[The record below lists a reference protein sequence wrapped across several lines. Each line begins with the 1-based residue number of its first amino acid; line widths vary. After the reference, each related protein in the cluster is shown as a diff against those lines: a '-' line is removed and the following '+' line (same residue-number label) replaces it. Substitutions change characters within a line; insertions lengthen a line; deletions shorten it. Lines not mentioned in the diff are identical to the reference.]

1 VPDWKA
7 ISDELNFMSAPARA
21 TTSIERT
28 GRRDQGRIL
37 IVADDPSGTT
47 YTPALESAGF
57 AVVGVAGGLAA
68 LVALRRTRPHV
79 VIADTGLKGISVDE
93 LARMLAQAQDG
104 VPLVLVG
111 AAEASPARLGAALGA
126 GAFDYVQMPAHPE
139 LLLARAAQLVG
150 LRQTMER
157 LRAEAD
163 RDYLTGL
170 LNRRRFR
177 AALGQEVERWRRYR
191 VPCALLLV
199 DIDHLK
205 LINDAHGHSAGDV
218 VIRHIASSLTQ
229 LSRDNDTAARLGG
242 EEFALLLAGT
252 DDVKALAAAERVR
265 HVVSAGP
272 LEGIGTV
279 TVSLGL
285 AACPAHATSERSLY
299 AASDAA
305 LYNAKHEGRDRTAV
319 AALVSPIQADL
330 P

>member
-1 VPDWKA
+1 
-7 ISDELNFMSAPARA
+7 MSATARA
-21 TTSIERT
+21 KTIERT
-28 GRRDQGRIL
+28 GRRDQGRVLLVTDEPAGI
-37 IVADDPSGTT
+37 A
-47 YTPALESAGF
+47 YTPSLERAGF
-57 AVVGVAGGLAA
+57 AVVGVSGGLAA

-79 VIADTGLKGISVDE
+79 VIADTSLKGISATE
-93 LARMLAQAQDG
+93 LARMLAQAQEG

-111 AAEASPARLGAALGA
+111 AAEATPARRSAALEA
-126 GAFDYVQMPAHPE
+126 GAFDYFQMPAHTG
-139 LLLARAAQLVG
+139 LLVARTSQLVA

-177 AALGQEVERWRRYR
+177 TALGQEVERWRRYR

-205 LINDAHGHSAGDV
+205 HVNDEHGHSAGDV
-218 VIRHIASSLTQ
+218 VIRHLASSLVQ

-252 DDVKALAAAERVR
+252 DESKALVAAERLRQVISSES
-265 HVVSAGP
+265 V
-272 LEGIGTV
+272 EGVGTI
-279 TVSLGL
+279 TASLGV
-285 AACPAHATSERSLY
+285 AACPAHATSERALY

-305 LYNAKHEGRDRTAV
+305 LYHAKREGRDRTVV
-319 AALVSPIQADL
+319 AALLNPV
-330 P
+330 